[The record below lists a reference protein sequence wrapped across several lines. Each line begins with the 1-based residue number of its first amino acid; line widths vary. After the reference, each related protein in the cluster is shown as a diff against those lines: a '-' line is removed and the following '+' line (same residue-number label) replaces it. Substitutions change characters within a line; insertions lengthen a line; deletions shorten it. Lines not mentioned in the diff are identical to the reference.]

1 MSVDLS
7 YAERATAAP
16 TLDFI
21 LIERR
26 TLIQEC
32 LTAALKDAG
41 HPVAPFASVQGWLQ
55 PLRRGGLG

>member
-41 HPVAPFASVQGWLQ
+41 HPVAPLPPYKVGSSRSGEAA
-55 PLRRGGLG
+55 